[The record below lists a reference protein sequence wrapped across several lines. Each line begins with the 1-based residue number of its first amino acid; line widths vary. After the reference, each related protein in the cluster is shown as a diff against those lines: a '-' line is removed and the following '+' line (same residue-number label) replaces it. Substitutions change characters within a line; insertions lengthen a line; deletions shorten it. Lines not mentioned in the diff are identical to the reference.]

1 MRRFILVVGGTRLA
15 RSAAVALAVWIVLA
29 AGAVRAQPAPPGGP
43 KNAEVERAQRLFRSI
58 RWQKGPDVGKLG
70 TVAEIQI
77 PAGYQLTDREG
88 AAVWAELT
96 QNVANPDRLGVM
108 MPTGKNENW
117 FIVFTYDDSG
127 HVKDEDKSQLDA
139 AAILASLR
147 AGNDEANKMR
157 RSKGWDELAI
167 VGWINPPA
175 YEESTHHLVWA
186 IRGQSHGEE
195 IANYNTRIL
204 GRTGVMSANLVVD
217 PQDMERVVATSRKV
231 LEGFEFASGNK
242 YAEWRSGDKIA
253 AYGLTGLITGAA
265 AVGAAKTGLLAK
277 LALVLAKAGKAIV
290 IGVAALA
297 AGLWKILTSVFRK
310 RTAK

>member
-1 MRRFILVVGGTRLA
+1 LRLA
-15 RSAAVALAVWIVLA
+15 LPAAVGLAAWIVLA
-29 AGAVRAQPAPPGGP
+29 AGEVRAQPAPPGGP
-43 KNAEVERAQRLFRSI
+43 KNAEAQRAQRLFRSI

-77 PAGYQLTDREG
+77 PEGYQLTDREG
-88 AAVWAELT
+88 AAAWAELT
-96 QNVANPDRLGVM
+96 QNIDNPNRLGVM
-108 MPTGKNENW
+108 MPSDKDANW
-117 FIVFTYDDSG
+117 FIIFTYDDSG

-157 RSKGWDELAI
+157 RSKGWAEMTI
-167 VGWINPPA
+167 VGWITPPA

-217 PQDMERVVATSRKV
+217 PKDLEQVVPTSRKV

-277 LALVLAKAGKAIV
+277 LALVFAKAGKAIF
-290 IGVAALA
+290 IGIAALA
-297 AGLWKILTSVFRK
+297 AGLWKFLTGFFRK
-310 RTAK
+310 RNAQ